1 MISNNLYQSELIS
14 QTPAF
19 VRRLGR
25 WLFWLFFIIPCLML
39 FLPWLQNI
47 SASGMLTALNPADR
61 RQTVEA
67 PISGVIS
74 KWYVQ
79 EGTRVKMG
87 DVLLDMTDV
96 DPNFQNRLG
105 EQLDASA
112 NKLKAK
118 EDELKSYQLQLQSYQ
133 TVRDSKV
140 SAASYKRDTA
150 QQKVLAATEA
160 IYAAQANLET
170 AELQLT
176 RMQRLLAEGLVSK
189 RDQEVAERDNIV
201 AKRNLNSAKAQMDA
215 AKAEE
220 RSANVE
226 ISQIR
231 ADAQSAIDYANA
243 QANKIRAEIADS
255 QNSILNA
262 EVNIARQKAQR
273 VLAPRDGTVFR
284 LPVNSQSQI
293 VARGQPLL
301 VIVPNN
307 NDRAVELYVDGRD
320 APLVVKDSEVRLE
333 FEGWPAVQ
341 VSGWPNVAIGTFV
354 GKVAFVDAT
363 DDGKGNFRV
372 MVVPDERKQKWPEDR
387 FLRQG
392 ASVHGWILLEKVAIG
407 YEIWRLLNGF
417 PPRLPATPENG
428 KDSK

>member
-1 MISNNLYQSELIS
+1 MTTKSLYQSEHTS

-19 VRRLGR
+19 VRRLSR
-25 WLFWLFFIIPCLML
+25 WLFWLFFIIPLFMM

-47 SASGMLTALNPADR
+47 TASGSLTALNPADR

-67 PISGVIS
+67 PITGVIS

-79 EGTRVKMG
+79 EGTRVKKG

-96 DPNFQNRLG
+96 DPQFQTRLN
-105 EQLDASA
+105 EQLEA
-112 NKLKAK
+112 NSSKLKAK

-140 SAASYKRDTA
+140 SAASYKRDMA
-150 QQKVLAATEA
+150 IQKVLAATEA
-160 IYAAQANLET
+160 IHAAQANQET

-189 RDQEVAERDNIV
+189 RDQEVAERDHIV
-201 AKRNLNSAKAQMDA
+201 ANRNLNSAKAQLDA

-231 ADAQSAIDYANA
+231 ADAQSSIDYANA
-243 QANKIRAEIADS
+243 QVNKIRGEIADS

-273 VLAPRDGTVFR
+273 VVAPRDGTVFR
-284 LPVNSQSQI
+284 LPVNSESQI
-293 VARGQPLL
+293 VSRGQPLL
-301 VIVPNN
+301 VIVPENN
-307 NDRAVELYVDGRD
+307 QRAVELYVDGRD
-320 APLVVKDSEVRLE
+320 APLIVKGSEVRLE

-363 DDGKGNFRV
+363 DDGKGHFRV
-372 MVVPDERKQKWPEDR
+372 MVVPDERKQKWPDDR

-392 ASVHGWILLEKVAIG
+392 ASAHGWILLEKVAVG

-417 PPRLPATPENG
+417 PPRLPTSPDVEKA
-428 KDSK
+428 SK